1 MKENKE
7 KKDMEL
13 STALSNFACL
23 NIFNKKIRSISF
35 WCHFTT
41 ILL

>member
-23 NIFNKKIRSISF
+23 NIFNEKARSISV
-35 WCHFTT
+35 WCST